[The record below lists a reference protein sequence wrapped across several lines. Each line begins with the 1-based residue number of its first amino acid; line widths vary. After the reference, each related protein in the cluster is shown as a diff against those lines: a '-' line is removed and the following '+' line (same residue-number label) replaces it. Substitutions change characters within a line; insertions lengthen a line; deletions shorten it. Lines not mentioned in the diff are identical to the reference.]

1 MKIVLLFIGLSILF
15 QGCSKDDLSSE
26 AKLFRVYGGG
36 QLQSE
41 YLYNSN
47 GLLSTQTSYFA
58 GRKSGEVIC
67 YYDAS
72 SKLVKKETALD
83 FSSSSITPQWS
94 YSYTEYSYSA
104 DGRISEEKTYL
115 RQTNVYVLVSKTKP
129 AYNANGRLIIRTLLT
144 PADVPARLT
153 KYQYNSSGNISVQ
166 EEYQYN
172 GAIPELQRKMS
183 YDDFDTKI
191 NPYKDLGASVPPY
204 SINRNNIL
212 KITVTDYINNPG
224 TPTTSV
230 NNSVYN
236 EYTRNGLPLK
246 VTENGASFVYEYK

>member
-1 MKIVLLFIGLSILF
+1 MKVVLLFIGLSILF
-15 QGCSKDDLSSE
+15 QGCSKDDLSE
-26 AKLFRVYGGG
+26 AKLFRVYGDG

-67 YYDAS
+67 YYDAGN
-72 SKLVKKETALD
+72 KLVKKETTLD
-83 FSSSSITPQWS
+83 FSSSTTSPQWS

-115 RQTNVYVLVSKTKP
+115 RQNNIYVLVSKTKP
-129 AYNANGRLIIRTLLT
+129 VYDANRRLVSKTLLT

-153 KYQYNSSGNISVQ
+153 KYQYSSGNISVQ

-204 SINRNNIL
+204 SINRNNVL
-212 KITVTDYINNPG
+212 KITATDYINNPG
-224 TPTTSV
+224 TPMTSV
-230 NNSVYN
+230 NNSIYN